1 MASRILDTEIDL
13 REEPKGRTVMEPP
26 EKIAPAPQKE
36 QPREAVAREQQPARE
51 RADVNAG
58 EPKQPAV
65 WGRPAFRRLFLP
77 GFVFVLAVGI
87 FLFLHYHWRESTDD
101 AQVDGHLDQVST
113 KISGNV
119 TDVLVDDN
127 QAVKA
132 GQVLVRIDPRD
143 YQAKVDQMKAALA
156 LAEAQQT
163 GANVNVPLTS
173 ETTQSGESS
182 ASADLSGTRADQ
194 ARAQAA
200 YQKASTADLSYAH
213 AELDKEQANYTK
225 AHNDLDRMR
234 PLVEKAEISQQQ
246 FDAFVAA
253 DKAAKGD
260 LDAATQKLAQA
271 EQNAAMARAQLESA
285 NAKVAQAQAGL
296 RQAQANQKQVTVR
309 VADAKAAAA
318 TVQKAQAD
326 LDAAQ
331 LQLSYTAVIAPADG
345 VVTNKTVQVGQVV
358 QPGESLMVVVPL
370 NEIWVTANFKETQLA
385 NVRQGQRA
393 EVHVDMYGKSFSGH
407 VNSIAG
413 ATGSKLSLLPPENAT
428 GNFVKVV
435 QRIPVK
441 IVLDPIPADQAV
453 LRPGM
458 NVDATIFTR

>member
-1 MASRILDTEIDL
+1 MPSRVSDAEIDL
-13 REEPKGRTVMEPP
+13 REEPRGRTVTAEPP
-26 EKIAPAPQKE
+26 KEAPE
-36 QPREAVAREQQPARE
+36 RESA
-51 RADVNAG
+51 
-58 EPKQPAV
+58 EPKQEERGRVELTDLEEKKLAV
-65 WGRPAFRRLFLP
+65 WKRPDARRWIFGGGL
-77 GFVFVLAVGI
+77 VLLVAGVL
-87 FLFLHYHWRESTDD
+87 LFLHYHWRESTDD
-101 AQVDGHLDQVST
+101 AQVDGHLDQVAS
-113 KISGNV
+113 KVSGNV
-119 TDVLVDDN
+119 LEVLVDDN
-127 QAVKA
+127 QTVKA
-132 GQVLVRIDPRD
+132 GQVLLRIDPRD

-156 LAEAQQT
+156 LAKAQEQ

-182 ASADLSGTRADQ
+182 ANADLGGARADQ

-200 YQKASTADLSYAH
+200 YQKATTADLSYAR
-213 AELDKEQANYTK
+213 AQVDKQQANYTK

-253 DKAAKGD
+253 DRAAKGD
-260 LDAATQKLAQA
+260 LDAATQQLAQA
-271 EQNAAMARAQLESA
+271 EQNVNMVKAQLESA
-285 NAKVAQAQAGL
+285 NAKVSQAQAGVRL
-296 RQAQANQKQVTVR
+296 AQANQKQVSVR
-309 VADAKAAAA
+309 QADARAAGA

-326 LDAAQ
+326 LDAAL
-331 LQLSYTAVIAPADG
+331 LQLSYATVVAPADG
-345 VVTNKTVQVGQVV
+345 VVTNKTVQVGQVL
-358 QPGESLMVVVPL
+358 QPGQSLMVVVPL

-385 NVRQGQRA
+385 KVRQGQRA
-393 EVHVDMYGKSFSGH
+393 EVHVDMYGQSFAGH
-407 VNSIAG
+407 VDSIAG

-441 IVLDPIPADQAV
+441 IVLDPIPADKAV